1 MYFLENE
8 KQMVHIVKDN
18 DETRA
23 AFIFFENESPHLKIQ
38 KITIPKKHFYGAM
51 LANGQLGLDRGKK
64 FVVVLFTSSA
74 NVYFS
79 KLIKFTKSSSESKKW
94 TESP

>member
-8 KQMVHIVKDN
+8 QQIVHIVKDN
-18 DETRA
+18 DETKVT
-23 AFIFFENESPHLKIQ
+23 FIFFESESPHLKIQ
-38 KITIPKKHFYGAM
+38 KITIPKEHFYGAM
-51 LANGQLGLDRGKK
+51 LANGRLGLDKGKK
-64 FVVVLFTSSA
+64 FVVILFTSSA
-74 NVYFS
+74 RVYFS